1 MAKLKPLLITEN
13 ITDGFIQSKIPVG
26 DIFFN
31 DNRHSLSGG
40 YDSRLAALM
49 DVDLTE
55 DEFNNLPVVY
65 LPADKLIPTQK
76 FVNKDNIEKVHKSG
90 KGNPHIVEID
100 GEHFILDGHHRS
112 AARILNGESKIPVHT
127 YKVDMIS
134 IK

>member
-1 MAKLKPLLITEN
+1 MAKLRPLLITEN

-76 FVNKDNIEKVHKSG
+76 FVKKDNLIRVSKHG
-90 KGNPHIVEID
+90 KGNPHVIQIGSEY
-100 GEHFILDGHHRS
+100 FILDGHHRS
-112 AARILNGESKIPVHT
+112 ADRILNGESKIPVHI